1 MAKRLGILGGTFNPI
16 HNGHIEIAQKAREA
30 MHLDQVMLL
39 PDGEP
44 PHKKAELESK
54 AARLN
59 MTVLGA
65 YGCEGLY
72 VSDMEIRRAGT
83 TYTFDTLT
91 ELKKQDAER
100 EIYFFIGG
108 DTVDKLPT
116 WHNAEQL
123 GGLCRMLVV
132 PRPGIDISA
141 LKKTAS
147 AVKAKIGLTVEVADC
162 TGPEIS
168 STDLRS
174 ALAENREEAE
184 ALLPTYT
191 HEYIR
196 MHGLY
201 GSALHPVSEKLKQ
214 ALKPS
219 RYDHTLSVAETAV
232 TLAYRFGADVVK
244 AHTAGMLHDCAKYV
258 SRDDSIKLI
267 RSGRFNV
274 KDDELSS
281 DELLHAPAGAKLA
294 ETEYGIT
301 DPEILSAIR
310 KHTIG
315 GEGMT
320 VLEKVVYLADMI
332 EPLRKPFP
340 MLEPIRKAAET
351 DLDAAVLMAA
361 QSSVDYVLRGGH
373 TVNEE
378 TIKLINE
385 LTHK

>member
-16 HNGHIEIAQKAREA
+16 HSGHIEIAQKARQA
-30 MHLDQVMLL
+30 MQLDQVMLL

-65 YGCEGLY
+65 YGSEGLY
-72 VSDMEIRRAGT
+72 VSDMEIRREGT

-116 WHNAEQL
+116 WHNASQL
-123 GGLCRMLVV
+123 CELCRMLVV
-132 PRPGIDISA
+132 PRPGIDIDA
-141 LKKTAS
+141 LRRTAR
-147 AVKAKIGLTVEVADC
+147 AVKEKIGLTVEIADC

-168 STDLRS
+168 STELRN
-174 ALAENREEAE
+174 ALAENRPEAE
-184 ALLPTYT
+184 TLLPGYTYT
-191 HEYIR
+191 YIR

-201 GSALHPVSEKLKQ
+201 GAPLHPVSEKLKA

-232 TLAYRFGADVVK
+232 TLAYRFGADPVK

-258 SRDDSIKLI
+258 SRDSQLMLI
-267 RSGRFNV
+267 DGGRYEV
-274 KDDELSS
+274 KADERSS
-281 DELLHAPAGAKLA
+281 DELLHAPAGARLA
-294 ETEYGIT
+294 ETEYGIS
-301 DPEILSAIR
+301 DAEVLSAIR
-310 KHTIG
+310 RHTVG
-315 GEGMT
+315 GAGMT
-320 VLEKVVYLADMI
+320 VLEKAVYLADMI

-340 MLEPIRKAAET
+340 MLEKIRKAAET
-351 DLDAAVLMAA
+351 DLDKAVLMAA
-361 QSSVDYVLRGGH
+361 ESSVEYVRQGGH
-373 TVNEE
+373 DVNEE
-378 TIKLINE
+378 TIKLIHE